1 MPDQRPRTVAEAV
14 QILIAKLPSDY
25 LGHMALATEES
36 LAEYHLTLGMTIRND
51 FGLWGE
57 NQELINSIGYGMD
70 ADDVSAVIIQ
80 SLWEELQRRQ
90 PRH

>member
-1 MPDQRPRTVAEAV
+1 MQVQQPRTVAEAV
-14 QILIAKLPSDY
+14 QILVAKLPSDY
-25 LGHMALATEES
+25 LGHIALASEES

-51 FGLWGE
+51 FGWGE
-57 NQELINSIGYGMD
+57 NQELINSVGYGMD